1 MTTSTRFPIT
11 FEAGYALLSS
21 ALLLLPSSSYVE
33 IADTEVSVRMGWGFR
48 ATFPRASVTRAS
60 ELGKRVP
67 LTRGVHGW
75 AGRWLVNGAGDGIL
89 EMDLQPPQ
97 RGYVMGIPV
106 KLRQLLV
113 SVDDPRAVAAAL
125 AS

>member
-1 MTTSTRFPIT
+1 
-11 FEAGYALLSS
+11 
-21 ALLLLPSSSYVE
+21 
-33 IADTEVSVRMGWGFR
+33 
-48 ATFPRASVTRAS
+48 
-60 ELGKRVP
+60 
-67 LTRGVHGW
+67 
-75 AGRWLVNGAGDGIL
+75 VNGAGDGIL